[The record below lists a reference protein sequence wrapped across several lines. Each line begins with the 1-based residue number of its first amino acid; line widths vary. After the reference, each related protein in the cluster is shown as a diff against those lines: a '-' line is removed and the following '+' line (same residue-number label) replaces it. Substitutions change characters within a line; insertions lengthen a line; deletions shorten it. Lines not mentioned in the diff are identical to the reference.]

1 MTIAAEFEPDTST
14 TSYALNLVSSPSN
27 YGSVSGAGTFAPGS
41 VVQLSA
47 TPVTGAVFTGWSGSA
62 TGADNPL
69 TITMDA
75 AKTVTANFI
84 PRSRILL
91 FCSYPFG

>member
-1 MTIAAEFEPDTST
+1 M
-14 TSYALNLVSSPSN
+14 
-27 YGSVSGAGTFAPGS
+27 
-41 VVQLSA
+41 QLSA
-47 TPVTGAVFTGWSGSA
+47 TPVTGAVFNGWSGSA

-84 PRSRILL
+84 QDPASSSFALTPSADPGSLGTVSGGGVYKSGTTATITAVLQ
-91 FCSYPFG
+91 